1 MFMGMPFFIHISPAR
16 SPRVL
21 CLPFGCTFIYFDE
34 HMFMCIMRKNLCGN
48 MRENALSGMRAEIT
62 GEGYIILAA
71 LLVFAFAFLPL
82 LLRQV
87 A

>member
-1 MFMGMPFFIHISPAR
+1 
-16 SPRVL
+16 
-21 CLPFGCTFIYFDE
+21 
-34 HMFMCIMRKNLCGN
+34 MCMMRKNFCNNL
-48 MRENALSGMRAEIT
+48 RENPLSGTVAGGSASRRCGGRSESAEIS
-62 GEGYIILAA
+62 GDGYIILAA

>member
-1 MFMGMPFFIHISPAR
+1 MFG
-16 SPRVL
+16 
-21 CLPFGCTFIYFDE
+21 
-34 HMFMCIMRKNLCGN
+34 CIMRKNLCGN

-82 LLRQV
+82 LLRQI